1 MKISLFPQSRLGNW
15 SMMLAVFCVLVL
27 VLGYVLAE
35 KLSLINSSDIL
46 QIAGISS
53 VATAFLALVT
63 AIVDLAKNKDWALLL
78 LFPIITGLL
87 VSGTIV
93 FTLLADML

>member
-1 MKISLFPQSRLGNW
+1 
-15 SMMLAVFCVLVL
+15 MMLAVFCVLVL